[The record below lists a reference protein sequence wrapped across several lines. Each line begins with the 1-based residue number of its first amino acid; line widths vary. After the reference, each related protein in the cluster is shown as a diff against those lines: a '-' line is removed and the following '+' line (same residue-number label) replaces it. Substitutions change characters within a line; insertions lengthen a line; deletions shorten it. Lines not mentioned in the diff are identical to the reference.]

1 MKYLNLM
8 RIKHYLKNFLI
19 FLPIIF
25 SKSLLEKEILLKAIF
40 GFIAFS
46 LSTSIIYIINDLK
59 DIEKDKK
66 HPIKK
71 ERPLASGKVSKKE
84 AIILCMILSIVV
96 IIELYLTNML
106 LSWGTILLAVYI
118 FINILYSFGLKNI
131 PLLDV
136 AILSSGFVL
145 RVLYGGLITS
155 IPVSSWLFLTTLSI
169 AFYMALGKRKN
180 ELLKLDNNST
190 REVLKY
196 YTKEFLEK
204 NMYMFLTLSIVFY
217 SLWSTLGVSNES
229 FRYSIVL
236 VIIILMKYNMNI
248 ESGGYGDPID
258 VILNDKILIIT
269 AIMYGLACFG
279 TLYIL

>member
-1 MKYLNLM
+1 MKYLKLM
-8 RIKHYLKNFLI
+8 RIRHYLKNFLI

-25 SKSLLEKEILLKAIF
+25 SKRLLEKVILLKVII

-46 LSTSIIYIINDLK
+46 LTTSVIYIMNDLK

-84 AIILCMILSIVV
+84 AIILCMILSCAIIVG
-96 IIELYLTNML
+96 LYLTNML
-106 LSWGTILLAVYI
+106 FNGGTILLAVYI
-118 FINILYSFGLKNI
+118 FINILYSFGFKNI
-131 PLLDV
+131 PLLD
-136 AILSSGFVL
+136 ITIISSGFVL

-180 ELLKLDNNST
+180 ELVKLDNNST
-190 REVLKY
+190 RQVLKY

-217 SLWSTLGVSNES
+217 SLWSTLGVVNKS

-236 VIIILMKYNMNI
+236 VLIILMKYNMNI
-248 ESGGYGDPID
+248 ENGGYGDPID
-258 VILNDKILIIT
+258 VILNDKILIIIG
-269 AIMYGLACFG
+269 IMYGLACFAI
-279 TLYIL
+279 LYVL